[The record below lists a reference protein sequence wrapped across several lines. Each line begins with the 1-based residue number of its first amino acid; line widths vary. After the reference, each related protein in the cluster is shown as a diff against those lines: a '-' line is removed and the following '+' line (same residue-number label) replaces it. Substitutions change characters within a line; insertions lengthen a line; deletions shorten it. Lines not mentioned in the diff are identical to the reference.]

1 MYSSKNVYVS
11 ILHILVCCVAF
22 LAAGVNFNS
31 VQAQGITTSV
41 RGTIKDAVSNEPL
54 IGVSIF
60 VPGTSLGTTS
70 DVEGNFSLKTTQAIT
85 KIQFT
90 YLGYKAKTIELT
102 PGETKVLNVRLESDA
117 KKLNEVVIKG
127 RSRNYS
133 NKNNPAVDLIR
144 LVVDNKNKN
153 RLESYDYVQYQQ
165 YDKLQLALTNTPEK
179 LRNNILLKR
188 YDFVTKNIDTTTLAG
203 TAILPLYMQ
212 ESLSQQYYRKDPEKK
227 KTVVQAEK
235 KVDFGEFVVI
245 NSYVKHMYQD
255 IDIYKNNITILT
267 NQFLSPIA
275 DLAPTFYRFYI
286 TDTVV
291 VDGQKLTELSF
302 SPKNETDFLFTGKLY
317 VTMDGNYAVQK
328 VDMEVGKKVNI
339 NWVRDLH
346 INLDFDR
353 LPNGR
358 YNLSKSVL
366 KSEFAVVQNSK
377 GGVYGERTVSFKDFK
392 INQPQPASFYEGDP
406 LVKAEEAERHDDE
419 YWATNRHDS
428 LSFAEANTY
437 QSIDSLRNTRSFKRT
452 LDYATFLIAGYK
464 HAGPYFEIGPVNT
477 FYSFN
482 PVEGFRLRVGG
493 RTTTTFSKRVMFETY
508 AAYGFKDE
516 KWKYYLGG
524 TYSFSNRSI
533 FEFPV
538 RALRVNYQKDTKI
551 PGQDLQFIQEDNF
564 LLSFKRGTN
573 DKWLYNETY
582 NIDYLHEFRNRF
594 SFRVGFKNWKQTP
607 AGSLE
612 YLKAEGTAPAEG
624 TTAPNGSEQIEN
636 ITTSEVRLEL
646 RWAPHEEYVQGKLYR
661 FPIVNRYPVF
671 TLRAA
676 AGIKGLFNGDYDY
689 QSLTLNVTKRFYMS
703 QLGYSDVI
711 TEGGYIFGKVPFPL
725 LAIHRANQTYSYQI
739 QSYNLMNFLEFVSD
753 QYASINIDHCFNGF
767 IFNKLPLIKKTKL
780 REFATVKVLYGK
792 VREENDPEVN
802 KDLLAFP
809 AYATGLPTTYSLD
822 KKPYVEASLG
832 VGNIFKFFRVDVVK
846 RLTYLDNPGVSEVGI
861 RGRFKFDF

>member
-1 MYSSKNVYVS
+1 MYSSKNVYVNP
-11 ILHILVCCVAF
+11 LHILICCLAF
-22 LAAGVNFNS
+22 LAFGANFNPT
-31 VQAQGITTSV
+31 QAQSTATV
-41 RGTIKDAVSNEPL
+41 VKGTIKDAVTKEPL

-60 VPGTSLGTTS
+60 IPGTSVGTTT
-70 DVEGNFSLKTTQAIT
+70 DIEGNYSLKTNQSES
-85 KIQFT
+85 KVQFT
-90 YLGYKAKTIELT
+90 YVGYKSKTLTIT
-102 PGETKVLNVRLESDA
+102 PGQTQVLNVQLESDA
-117 KKLNEVVIKG
+117 KRLKEVVIKG

-165 YDKLQLALTNTPEK
+165 YDKLQLALSNSPEK
-179 LRNNILLKR
+179 LRNNILFKK
-188 YDFVTKNIDTTTLAG
+188 YDFVLKNIDTTKVAG
-203 TAILPLYMQ
+203 TAVLPLYMQ
-212 ESLSQQYYRKDPEKK
+212 ESISRQFYRKDPEKK
-227 KTVVQAEK
+227 KTIVDAEK

-275 DLAPTFYRFYI
+275 DLAPTFYRFYV

-366 KSEFAVVQNSK
+366 RSEFAVTQNSK
-377 GGVYGERTVSFKDFK
+377 GGVYGERTVSFKDFR
-392 INQPQPASFYEGDP
+392 INEPKPDGFYEGEATAKLP
-406 LVKAEEAERHDDE
+406 LAEKQEEDF
-419 YWATNRHDS
+419 WAANRHDS
-428 LSFAEANTY
+428 LSLSEANTY
-437 QSIDSLRNTRSFKRT
+437 QSIDSLRNNRSFKRT
-452 LDYATFLIAGYK
+452 LDFATMFIAGYK
-464 HAGPYFEIGPVNT
+464 QAGPYFEIGPVNT

-482 PVEGFRLRVGG
+482 PVEGFRLRAGG
-493 RTTTTFSKRVMFETY
+493 RTTTTFSKRVMLETY

-516 KWKYYLGG
+516 KWKYFLGG
-524 TYSFSNRSI
+524 TYSLSNRSI

-538 RALRVNYQKDTKI
+538 RALRVSYQKDTKI
-551 PGQDLQFIQEDNF
+551 PGQDLQFVQEDNF
-564 LLSFKRGTN
+564 LLSFKRGNN
-573 DKWLYNETY
+573 DKWLYNQTY

-594 SFRVGFKNWKQTP
+594 SFRVGFRNWEQTP
-607 AGSLE
+607 AGSLV
-612 YLKAEGTAPAEG
+612 YRKAIDPSSPEGTPNDG
-624 TTAPNGSEQIEN
+624 TAGLVEN
-636 ITTSEVRLEL
+636 LTTSEFRLEL

-676 AGIKGLFNGDYDY
+676 AGVKGLFNGDYDY
-689 QSLTLNVTKRFYMS
+689 QNVTLNIAKRFYMS
-703 QLGYSDVI
+703 QFGYSDVVA
-711 TEGGYIFGKVPFPL
+711 EGGYIFGQVPFPL

-767 IFNKLPLIKKTKL
+767 IFNKLPLIRKTKL
-780 REFATVKVLYGK
+780 REFATLKVLYGK
-792 VREENDPEVN
+792 IREENDPKN
-802 KDLLAFP
+802 NPDLLAFP
-809 AYATGLPTTYSLD
+809 AYATGLPTTYSLE

-832 VGNIFKFFRVDVVK
+832 VGNLFKFFRVDVVK
-846 RLTYLDNPGVSEVGI
+846 RLSYLDHPDVSEIGI

>member
-1 MYSSKNVYVS
+1 M
-11 ILHILVCCVAF
+11 AF
-22 LAAGVNFNS
+22 LAIGANFTPA
-31 VQAQGITTSV
+31 QAQSAAITV
-41 RGTIKDAVSNEPL
+41 KGTIKDAVTNEAL

-60 VPGTSLGTTS
+60 IPGTSLGTSS
-70 DVEGNFSLKTTQAIT
+70 DIEGNFALRTSQAIS

-90 YLGYKAKTIELT
+90 YLGYKTKTVELT
-102 PGETKVLNVRLESDA
+102 PGEDRVLSVKMESESKRL
-117 KKLNEVVIKG
+117 KEVVIKG

-165 YDKLQLALTNTPEK
+165 YDKLQLALSNSPEK
-179 LRNNILLKR
+179 LRNNILFRK
-188 YDFVTKNIDTTTLAG
+188 YDFVTKNIDTTTLPG

-212 ESLSQQYYRKDPEKK
+212 ESISQRFFQKDPEKK

-275 DLAPTFYRFYI
+275 DLAPTFYRFYV

-291 VDGQKLTELSF
+291 VEGQKLTELSF
-302 SPKNETDFLFTGKLY
+302 NPKNETDFLFTGKLY

-358 YNLSKSVL
+358 YNLSKSVM
-366 KSEFAVVQNSK
+366 KTEFAVVDKSK
-377 GGVYGERTVSFKDFK
+377 GGVYGERTVSYKDYK
-392 INQPQPASFYEGDP
+392 VNQAPPTHLYEENP
-406 LVKAEEAERHDDE
+406 LSQNPIGKRQNEAFLAAH
-419 YWATNRHDS
+419 RHDS
-428 LSFAEANTY
+428 LTFSEANTY
-437 QSIDSLRNTRSFKRT
+437 VSIDSLRNTRSFKRT
-452 LDYATFLIAGYK
+452 LDIATLFIAGYK
-464 HAGPYFEIGPVNT
+464 QAGPNFEIGPVNT

-482 PVEGFRLRVGG
+482 PVEGFRLRAGG
-493 RTTTTFSKRVMFETY
+493 RTTTTFSKKTMFETY
-508 AAYGFKDE
+508 AAYGFKDQ
-516 KWKYYLGG
+516 KWKYFLGG
-524 TYSFSNRSI
+524 TYSLSDRSI
-533 FEFPV
+533 FQFPI
-538 RALRVNYQKDTKI
+538 RALRASFQKDTKI
-551 PGQDLQFIQEDNF
+551 PGQDLQFVQEDNF

-582 NIDYLHEFRNRF
+582 NLEYLHEFQSRF
-594 SFRVGFKNWKQTP
+594 SVRVGFRNWRQTP

-612 YLKAEGTAPAEG
+612 YLKASATPPLEGEPEAPVKVDHL
-624 TTAPNGSEQIEN
+624 
-636 ITTSEVRLEL
+636 TTSEARLEL

-676 AGIKGLFNGDYDY
+676 AGVKGLFNGEYDY
-689 QSLTLNVTKRFYMS
+689 QNLTLNVAKRFYLS
-703 QLGYSDVI
+703 QLGFSDVI
-711 TEGGYIFGKVPFPL
+711 AEGGYIFGKVPFPL

-767 IFNKLPLIKKTKL
+767 IFNKLPIIKNTKL
-780 REFATVKVLYGK
+780 REFATIKVLYGK
-792 VREENDPEVN
+792 VRDENDPQQN
-802 KDLLAFP
+802 KELLAFP
-809 AYATGLPTTYSLD
+809 AYSTGLPTTYSLE
-822 KKPYVEASLG
+822 KQPYMEASVG
-832 VGNIFKFFRVDVVK
+832 VGNLLKFFRIDVVK
-846 RLTYLDNPGVSEVGI
+846 RLTYLDHPEVSEVGI

>member
-1 MYSSKNVYVS
+1 MYSTKNVYVNT
-11 ILHILVCCVAF
+11 LHILVCCLAF
-22 LAAGVNFNS
+22 LALGANFNPL
-31 VQAQGITTSV
+31 QAQSVTTIK
-41 RGTIKDAVSNEPL
+41 GNIKDALTKEPL

-60 VPGTSLGTTS
+60 IPGTTLGTTS
-70 DVEGNFSLKTTQAIT
+70 DLEGNYALKTNQAQN

-90 YLGYKAKTIELT
+90 YLGYKSVTLDFT
-102 PGETKVLNVRLESDA
+102 PGGTQVLNVQLESDA
-117 KKLNEVVIKG
+117 KKLKEVVIKG
-127 RSRNYS
+127 RSKNYS

-144 LVVDNKNKN
+144 LVVDNKSKN
-153 RLESYDYVQYQQ
+153 RMESYDFVQYQQ
-165 YDKLQLALTNTPEK
+165 YDKLQLALSNSPEK

-188 YDFVTKNIDTTTLAG
+188 YDFIMKNIDTTTLPG
-203 TAILPLYMQ
+203 TGILPLYMQ
-212 ESLSQQYYRKDPEKK
+212 ESLSQRFYQKDPEKR

-255 IDIYKNNITILT
+255 VDIYKNNITILT

-358 YNLSKSVL
+358 FNLSKSVM
-366 KSEFAVVQNSK
+366 KTEFAVVDKSK
-377 GGVYGERTVSFKDFK
+377 GGVYGERTVSYKDYR
-392 INQPQPASFYEGDP
+392 INQPQPAGLYEEDDLTKGGP
-406 LVKAEEAERHDDE
+406 FAKEQTEAFL
-419 YWATNRHDS
+419 AANRHDS
-428 LSFAEANTY
+428 LTFSEANTY
-437 QSIDSLRNTRSFKRT
+437 ESIDSLRNTKSFKRT
-452 LDYATFLIAGYK
+452 LDIATLFIAGFK
-464 HAGPYFEIGPVNT
+464 KAGPYFEIGPVNT

-482 PVEGFRLRVGG
+482 PVEGFRLRAGG
-493 RTTTTFSKRVMFETY
+493 RTTTTFSQKVMFETY

-516 KWKYYLGG
+516 KWKYFLGG
-524 TYSFSNRSI
+524 TYSFTDRSI
-533 FEFPV
+533 FAFPV

-594 SFRVGFKNWKQTP
+594 SFRVGYRNWKQAP

-612 YLKAEGTAPAEG
+612 YIKASSTPPQEGEPAPEV
-624 TTAPNGSEQIEN
+624 NRVDN
-636 ITTSEVRLEL
+636 ITTSEFRLEL

-676 AGIKGLFNGDYDY
+676 AGVKGLFNGDYDY
-689 QSLTLNVTKRFYMS
+689 QNLTLNVAKRFYLS

-711 TEGGYIFGKVPFPL
+711 AEGGYIFGKVPFPL
-725 LAIHRANQTYSYQI
+725 LAIHRANQTYSYQP

-767 IFNKLPLIKKTKL
+767 IFNKLPLLKETKL

-792 VREENDPEVN
+792 VREENDPKNDPE
-802 KDLLAFP
+802 LLAFP
-809 AYATGLPTTYSLD
+809 TYSTGLPITYSLD

-832 VGNIFKFFRVDVVK
+832 VGNIFKFFRLDVVK
-846 RLTYLDNPGVSEVGI
+846 RLTYLDNPGVSELGL

>member
-1 MYSSKNVYVS
+1 MYSNKNVYVS
-11 ILHILVCCVAF
+11 TLHILVYCLAF
-22 LAAGVNFNS
+22 LAIGVNFNA
-31 VQAQGITTSV
+31 VQAQSAPTVIK
-41 RGTIKDAVSNEPL
+41 GTIKDAVTNEPL

-60 VPGTSLGTTS
+60 LPGTTQGTSS
-70 DVEGNFSLKTTQAIT
+70 DVEGNFSLRTNQVVTR
-85 KIQFT
+85 IQFT
-90 YLGYKAKTIELT
+90 YLGYKTKTVEIA
-102 PGETKVLNVRLESDA
+102 PGESKVLNVKLESES
-117 KKLNEVVIKG
+117 KRLKEVVIKG

-144 LVVDNKNKN
+144 LVVDNKDKN

-165 YDKLQLALTNTPEK
+165 YDKLQLALSNSPEK
-179 LRNNILLKR
+179 LKSNILFKK
-188 YDFVTKNIDTTTLAG
+188 YDFIMKNIDTSKLEG
-203 TAILPLYMQ
+203 TAVLPLYLQ
-212 ESLSQQYYRKDPEKK
+212 ESISQQFYRKDPEKR
-227 KTVVQAEK
+227 KTIVQAEK
-235 KVDFGEFVVI
+235 KVDFGEFVVV
-245 NSYVKHMYQD
+245 NAYVKHMYQD
-255 IDIYKNNITILT
+255 IDIYKNNINILT

-346 INLDFDR
+346 INLDFNR
-353 LPNGR
+353 LANGR
-358 YNLSKSVL
+358 YNLSKSVFR
-366 KSEFAVVQNSK
+366 SQFAATQNSK
-377 GGVYGERTVSFKDFK
+377 GGVYGERTVSFRDFRV
-392 INQPQPASFYEGDP
+392 NQPRPESFYEGES
-406 LVKAEEAERHDDE
+406 LTKTESAERHDDE
-419 YWATNRHDS
+419 FWVANRHDALS
-428 LSFAEANTY
+428 LSEANTY

-452 LDYATFLIAGYK
+452 LDIATMFIAGYK
-464 HAGPYFEIGPVNT
+464 QAGPNFEIGPVNT

-482 PVEGFRLRVGG
+482 PVEGFRLRAGG
-493 RTTTTFSKRVMFETY
+493 RTTTTFSKKMMFETY
-508 AAYGFKDE
+508 AAYGFKD
-516 KWKYYLGG
+516 KQWKYFLGG
-524 TYSFSNRSI
+524 TYSLTDRSI

-551 PGQDLQFIQEDNF
+551 PGQDLQFVQEDNF

-582 NIDYLHEFRNRF
+582 NVDYLHEFRNHM
-594 SFRVGFKNWKQTP
+594 SVRVGFKNWEQTP

-612 YLKAEGTAPAEG
+612 YYKANYAPPTEGNPG
-624 TTAPNGSEQIEN
+624 TEKEIVDN

-646 RWAPHEEYVQGKLYR
+646 RWAPNENFAQGKLYR
-661 FPIVNRYPVF
+661 YPIVNRYPIF

-676 AGIKGLFNGDYDY
+676 AGVKGLFNGDYDY
-689 QSLTLNVTKRFYMS
+689 QSLTLNITKRFYLS
-703 QLGYSDVI
+703 QFGYSDVI
-711 TEGGYIFGKVPFPL
+711 TEGGYIFGQVPFPL

-767 IFNKLPLIKKTKL
+767 IFNKLPLVRKTKL

-792 VREENDPEVN
+792 VREENNPANN

-809 AYATGLPTTYSLD
+809 AYATGLPITYTLD
-822 KKPYVEASLG
+822 KKPYVEASVG
-832 VGNIFKFFRVDVVK
+832 VGNLFKFFRVDVVK
-846 RLTYLDNPGVSEVGI
+846 RLSYLNHPDVSEIGI